1 MLVNK
6 NLLKPNKF
14 ASFLYDE
21 FSFLNSDDRDLH
33 NDIVESGE
41 ILTPLVITTD
51 YVVIS
56 GVRRL
61 TIINQLYNITEVPVL
76 VTEYHST
83 DLNEAI
89 IIRYNIQRRKSLVE
103 IAKEYEALQI
113 TYNLK
118 QGVDRESN
126 SYKTGKKE
134 QKILIEST
142 NSAKSVEKT
151 ITRIISSK
159 KMRMSLY
166 GETHTES
173 WSNVN
178 REFTKGTQANTI
190 YENLKKEK
198 ESRENKKRAT
208 QTKLL
213 NTDMIKILN
222 KDSSDLS
229 DDIEDES
236 VNCIPTSPPYALKI
250 VKYVKD
256 KVKKGNSLG
265 EEETIEEFV
274 ANRMVVLRE
283 CKRIIKNSGSIF
295 INIMDQRKDGR
306 ILRLE
311 SKIADAFED
320 EGMVLINRMIWF
332 KNNPTYES
340 NSGFQKSMEYI
351 LHFVK
356 NPDDYK
362 WNTDWLDNKITFLG
376 DLTYGE
382 VGKKRKIRDVITYEF
397 PSEEDSSYIAGK
409 LKTNVIN
416 NTYLKNLLEK
426 RGYTLSHQ
434 ALFPLEVPL
443 ICVLSTTDPGDL
455 VVDVW
460 GGLSTSGIAAYA
472 NNCRYIG
479 VDQSGLYSAMASER
493 LEDFIQRYLPIE
505 RNNNVE

>member
-6 NLLKPNKF
+6 NLLKPNEF

-33 NDIVESGE
+33 YDIASSGE
-41 ILTPLVITTD
+41 LLTPLVITTD

-61 TIINQLYNITEVPVL
+61 TIINQLSNIIEVPVL
-76 VTEYHST
+76 MTEYHST
-83 DLNEAI
+83 DLNQAI

-113 TYNLK
+113 MYNLK
-118 QGVDRESN
+118 QGVDTESS
-126 SYKTGKKE
+126 SYITGKKE
-134 QKILIEST
+134 QKSLIEST
-142 NSAKSVEKT
+142 NSAKSIEKT
-151 ITRIISSK
+151 ISRVISSK
-159 KMRMSLY
+159 KIRMSIY
-166 GETHTES
+166 GESHTES
-173 WSNVN
+173 WEEINK
-178 REFTKGTQANTI
+178 EFKKGIEPHTI
-190 YENLKKEK
+190 YKKLKE
-198 ESRENKKRAT
+198 EQERRANEKRAT
-208 QTKLL
+208 ETKLIDTE
-213 NTDMIKILN
+213 NIKILN

-229 DDIEDES
+229 EDIEGETVD
-236 VNCIPTSPPYALKI
+236 CIPTSPPYALKI
-250 VKYVKD
+250 VEYNRD
-256 KVKKGNSLG
+256 KVKKGKSLG

-274 ANRMVVLRE
+274 TNRMVVLRE
-283 CKRIIKNSGSIF
+283 CKRIIKDSGSIF

-311 SKIADAFED
+311 SKISDAFED

-340 NSGFQKSMEYI
+340 NKGFQKSMEYI

-356 NPDDYK
+356 DPQNYK
-362 WNTDWLDNKITFLG
+362 WKTDWLDDKVTFLG

-416 NTYLKNLLEK
+416 NTYLKNILKK
-426 RGYTLSHQ
+426 RGYTLSHN
-434 ALFPLEVPL
+434 ALFPIEVPL

-455 VVDVW
+455 VCDVW

-479 VDQSGLYSAMASER
+479 VDQSGLYSSMASER
-493 LEDFIQRYLPIE
+493 LEDFIETFLPIE
-505 RNNNVE
+505 RNNDDV

>member
-6 NLLKPNKF
+6 QLLKPNEF

-21 FSFLNSDDRDLH
+21 FSFLNEDDRDLY
-33 NDIVESGE
+33 NDISSNGE
-41 ILTPLVITTD
+41 LLTPLVITTD

-61 TIINQLYNITEVPVL
+61 TIVNQLSNIIEVPVL
-76 VTEYHST
+76 MTNYHSK
-83 DLNEAI
+83 DLNQSI
-89 IIRYNIQRRKSLVE
+89 IIRYNIQRRKSVIE

-118 QGVDRESN
+118 QGVDTES
-126 SYKTGKKE
+126 SLYKTGKKE
-134 QKILIEST
+134 QKTLIESI

-151 ITRIISSK
+151 ISRIISSK
-159 KMRMSLY
+159 KIRMTIF
-166 GETHTES
+166 GESHTES
-173 WSNVN
+173 WESINN
-178 REFTKGTQANTI
+178 QFKKGIEPNTI
-190 YENLKKEK
+190 YKKLKE
-198 ESRENKKRAT
+198 EQDRRSNEKRAA
-208 QTKLL
+208 QTKLIYTE
-213 NTDMIKILN
+213 NIKILN

-229 DDIEDES
+229 EDIEDET
-236 VNCIPTSPPYALKI
+236 VACIPTSPPYALRI
-250 VKYVKD
+250 VKYNKD
-256 KVKKGNSLG
+256 KVKKSNSLG

-274 ANRMVVLRE
+274 ENRMVVLRE
-283 CKRIIKNSGSIF
+283 CKRIIKKTGSIF

-311 SKIADAFED
+311 SKIADAFEE

-340 NSGFQKSMEYI
+340 NNGFQKSMEYI

-356 NPDDYK
+356 DPENYK
-362 WNTDWLDNKITFLG
+362 WNTDWLDDNVTFLG

-416 NTYLKNLLEK
+416 NTYLKRILK
-426 RGYTLSHQ
+426 QRGYSLSHN
-434 ALFPLEVPL
+434 ALFPIEVPL

-493 LEDFIQRYLPIE
+493 LEDFIDTFLPIE
-505 RNNNVE
+505 RSNNQ

>member
-6 NLLKPNKF
+6 NLLKPNEF
-14 ASFLYDE
+14 SSFLYDE
-21 FSFLNSDDRDLH
+21 FSFLNADDRDLF
-33 NDIVESGE
+33 NDISRSGE
-41 ILTPLVITTD
+41 LLTPLVITTD

-61 TIINQLYNITEVPVL
+61 KIVNDLSNITEVPVSM
-76 VTEYHST
+76 TEYHSSE
-83 DLNEAI
+83 LNHAI
-89 IIRYNIQRRKSLVE
+89 VIRYNIQRQKSIVE
-103 IAKEYEALQI
+103 ISKEYEALQI
-113 TYNLK
+113 IYNLK
-118 QGVDRESN
+118 QGVDTES
-126 SYKTGKKE
+126 SKYITGKKE
-134 QKILIEST
+134 QKTLIEST
-142 NSAKSVEKT
+142 NSAKSIEKT
-151 ITRIISSK
+151 ISRVISAK
-159 KMRMSLY
+159 KYRMSLY
-166 GETHTES
+166 GESHTEA
-173 WSNVN
+173 WKKIN
-178 REFTKGTQANTI
+178 EDFTKGIEPNTI
-190 YENLKKEK
+190 NEKLKKEH
-198 ESRENKKRAT
+198 ESRENEKRAP

-213 NTDMIKILN
+213 NTNSIKILN

-229 DDIEDES
+229 EDIEDES
-236 VNCIPTSPPYALKI
+236 VDCIPTSPPYAMKI
-250 VKYVKD
+250 VKYIKD

-283 CKRIIKNSGSIF
+283 CKRIIKESGSIF

-340 NSGFQKSMEYI
+340 NNGFQKSMEYI

-356 NPDDYK
+356 DPKNYK
-362 WNTDWLDNKITFLG
+362 WNTDWLDDKITFLG
-376 DLTYGE
+376 DLAYGE
-382 VGKKRKIRDVITYEF
+382 VGKQRKIRDVITYDF
-397 PSEEDSSYIAGK
+397 PSGDDSSYIAGK

-416 NTYLKNLLEK
+416 NTYLKNILKK
-426 RGYTLSHQ
+426 RGYTLSHS
-434 ALFPLEVPL
+434 ALFPIELPL

-455 VVDVW
+455 VCDVW

-493 LEDFIQRYLPIE
+493 LEDFIETFLPIE
-505 RNNNVE
+505 RHNDEV

>member
-6 NLLKPNKF
+6 NLLKPNEF

-33 NDIVESGE
+33 NDIVKSGE
-41 ILTPLVITTD
+41 ILTPLVVTTD

-61 TIINQLYNITEVPVL
+61 TIINQLSTITEVPVL
-76 VTEYHST
+76 ITEYHST
-83 DLNEAI
+83 DLNQAI

-118 QGVDRESN
+118 QGADHESN
-126 SYKTGKKE
+126 RFKTGKKE

-142 NSAKSVEKT
+142 NSAKSIEKT

-178 REFTKGTQANTI
+178 REFTKGIQANTI

-198 ESRENKKRAT
+198 ESRENKKRTT

-213 NTDMIKILN
+213 NTDFIKILN

-229 DDIEDES
+229 DDIEDET
-236 VNCIPTSPPYALKI
+236 VDCIPTSPPYALKI

-283 CKRIIKNSGSIF
+283 CKRIIKKSGSIF

-397 PSEEDSSYIAGK
+397 PLEEDSSYIAGK

-443 ICVLSTTDPGDL
+443 ICVLSTTDPNDL

-479 VDQSGLYSAMASER
+479 IDQSGLYSAMASER
-493 LEDFIQRYLPIE
+493 LEDFIQTYIPIE
-505 RNNNVE
+505 RNNN

>member
-6 NLLKPNKF
+6 NLLKPNEF

-33 NDIVESGE
+33 YDIASSGE
-41 ILTPLVITTD
+41 LLTPLVITTD

-61 TIINQLYNITEVPVL
+61 TIINQLSNITEVPVL
-76 VTEYHST
+76 MTEYHST
-83 DLNEAI
+83 DLNQAI

-113 TYNLK
+113 MYNLK
-118 QGVDRESN
+118 QGVDTESS
-126 SYKTGKKE
+126 SYITGKKE
-134 QKILIEST
+134 QKSLIEST
-142 NSAKSVEKT
+142 NSAKSIEKT
-151 ITRIISSK
+151 ISRIISAK
-159 KMRMSLY
+159 KLRMSLY
-166 GETHTES
+166 GESHIES
-173 WSNVN
+173 WKKIN
-178 REFTKGTQANTI
+178 EDFTKGIEPNTI
-190 YENLKKEK
+190 KEKLKKEK
-198 ESRENKKRAT
+198 ERRENEKRVP
-208 QTKLL
+208 QTKLIF
-213 NTDMIKILN
+213 NDTIKILN

-229 DDIEDES
+229 SDILDET
-236 VNCIPTSPPYALKI
+236 VDCIPTSPPYALKI

-376 DLTYGE
+376 DITYGE
-382 VGKKRKIRDVITYEF
+382 VGKKRKIRDVITYDF

-493 LEDFIQRYLPIE
+493 LEDFIQTYLPIE
-505 RNNNVE
+505 RNNNVV